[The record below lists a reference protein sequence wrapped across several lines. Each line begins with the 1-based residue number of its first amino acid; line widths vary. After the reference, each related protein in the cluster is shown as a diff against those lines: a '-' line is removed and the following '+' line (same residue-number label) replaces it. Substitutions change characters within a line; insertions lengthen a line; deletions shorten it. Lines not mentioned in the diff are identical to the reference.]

1 MNSQLVDELV
11 QTLRSISLE
20 DRNAVL
26 LQIQEDVT
34 RAKIQARIE
43 GYEQHYKMSTEQ
55 FYSRFLTGELGDDS
69 DYMDW
74 AGSYEMLQP

>member
-1 MNSQLVDELV
+1 MNTQLIDELV

-26 LQIQEDVT
+26 LQIQEDIT
-34 RAKIQARIE
+34 RAKIQARIQ
-43 GYEQHYKMSTEQ
+43 GYEQQYNMSTEE
-55 FYSRFLTGELGDDS
+55 FYDRFLTGELGDSS

-74 AGSYEMLQP
+74 AGSYEILKP